1 MKQTESIA
9 EKREIPVSAIR
20 GIVDS
25 LTSGILAVD
34 LEMNVLF
41 VNAALVRRLGV
52 PKEKCEGQLA
62 QRLFDSLISGVP
74 LTQTPLYR
82 LHDTR
87 SSLRPQSREVQCRD
101 GSRLVHLRE
110 DSAPL
115 KDESGKLVGR
125 LFAYHDLNWEKT
137 VDQMKSDFIS
147 IASHELRTPMTS
159 IKGGI
164 DLILGGCAGDVGKEA
179 VELLQVAH
187 TACDRMIR
195 LINDLLDLSK
205 IEAGQIGL
213 KLEPLNLVD
222 VAERSIRIL
231 KPLASQDQI
240 LLKLNGPRDL
250 PSVQADS
257 DRIEQVVTNLIAN
270 ALKFSPTHGEVCL
283 DFSADEN
290 WVSCTVSD
298 QGCGIEED
306 DLERIFGKFQQAS
319 SPQRGGGTGLGLAI
333 THALVTEHGGKIW
346 AESKVGHGS
355 RFVFCL
361 PRVARATNRANG
373 GRLSAN
379 GPSGSIV

>member
-1 MKQTESIA
+1 
-9 EKREIPVSAIR
+9 
-20 GIVDS
+20 
-25 LTSGILAVD
+25 
-34 LEMNVLF
+34 
-41 VNAALVRRLGV
+41 
-52 PKEKCEGQLA
+52 
-62 QRLFDSLISGVP
+62 
-74 LTQTPLYR
+74 
-82 LHDTR
+82 
-87 SSLRPQSREVQCRD
+87 
-101 GSRLVHLRE
+101 
-110 DSAPL
+110 
-115 KDESGKLVGR
+115 
-125 LFAYHDLNWEKT
+125 
-137 VDQMKSDFIS
+137 
-147 IASHELRTPMTS
+147 MTS

-179 VELLQVAH
+179 IELLQVAH

-213 KLEPLNLVD
+213 KLEPLNLAD

-270 ALKFSPTHGEVCL
+270 ALKFSPTRGEVCL
-283 DFSADEN
+283 DFSANEKLGLLQR
-290 WVSCTVSD
+290 VAD

-361 PRVARATNRANG
+361 PRVARAANRANG